1 MGNMSRCQ
9 KKSHKCYIPEPQTLS
24 SHPMNVSIL
33 GLYENEFVYA
43 ISLHY
48 AMLWHQNIALNTV
61 QKLLNTTH
69 DFYTRC
75 QVT

>member
-24 SHPMNVSIL
+24 SNLKPHPMNVSIL

-43 ISLHY
+43 ISSHY
-48 AMLWHQNIALNTV
+48 AML
-61 QKLLNTTH
+61 
-69 DFYTRC
+69 
-75 QVT
+75 